1 MFDLLRVKVLSL
13 FSGLL
18 RASDTLGLFCASK
31 AVPGHGGGMEISGCI
46 SEGTEGK
53 LWAASRVHGP
63 PTIPLWLG
71 DFVPTLLHGCGSRV
85 LLQVQ
90 LVLTGQ
96 RHNREVCVKIVLNPC
111 WGKIQEKKS
120 RVTLLVRGLAPLCCL
135 MWRRI

>member
-63 PTIPLWLG
+63 PTIPLWLE
-71 DFVPTLLHGCGSRV
+71 TLFPHCSMAVEAVYFSRCS
-85 LLQVQ
+85 LF
-90 LVLTGQ
+90 
-96 RHNREVCVKIVLNPC
+96 
-111 WGKIQEKKS
+111 
-120 RVTLLVRGLAPLCCL
+120 
-135 MWRRI
+135 